1 MRFSSVL
8 PTYQRPRVGRF
19 ERFVRPQE
27 SIASVFSTAG
37 ERTPCGS
44 TRLECHSMTIRKISS
59 RAVYSNRW
67 MTVREHQIERADGSP
82 GIYGVIEK
90 PDFVLVIP
98 IQKGG
103 PIEKDQVYL
112 VEQYRLPVAGRFAEF
127 PQGSWEQK
135 PGADP
140 LDIARG
146 ELREE
151 TGLLAG
157 KMGYVGHLF
166 VAYGMSN
173 QGFHIFLATELS
185 QGERSLEKEEQ
196 DLVVKRVAIAEFEE
210 MILRGEIKDA
220 ASIAAWALL
229 AIKNRRELGSHLRVG

>member
-1 MRFSSVL
+1 
-8 PTYQRPRVGRF
+8 
-19 ERFVRPQE
+19 
-27 SIASVFSTAG
+27 
-37 ERTPCGS
+37 
-44 TRLECHSMTIRKISS
+44 MTIRKISS
-59 RAVYSNRW
+59 RQVYSNRW
-67 MTVREHQIERADGSP
+67 MTVREHQIERTDGSP

-90 PDFVLVIP
+90 PDFVLIIP
-98 IQKGG
+98 IEKNG
-103 PIEKDQVYL
+103 PIENDAVYL

-140 LDIARG
+140 MEIARG

-157 KMGYVGHLF
+157 KMEYVGHLF

-196 DLVVKRVAIAEFEE
+196 DLVVKRVAIVEFEE
-210 MILRGEIKDA
+210 MILSGEIKDA

-229 AIKNRRELGSHLRVG
+229 GIKNRRAQDSRGVPVE

>member
-1 MRFSSVL
+1 
-8 PTYQRPRVGRF
+8 
-19 ERFVRPQE
+19 
-27 SIASVFSTAG
+27 
-37 ERTPCGS
+37 
-44 TRLECHSMTIRKISS
+44 MTIRKISS
-59 RAVYSNRW
+59 REVYSNRW

-90 PDFVLVIP
+90 PDFVLI
-98 IQKGG
+98 I
-103 PIEKDQVYL
+103 PIEKNGPIDKDAVYL

-127 PQGSWEQK
+127 PQGSWEEK

-140 LDIARG
+140 MEIARG

-157 KMGYVGHLF
+157 KMEYVGHLF

-173 QGFHIFLATELS
+173 QGFRVFLATQLS
-185 QGERSLEKEEQ
+185 QGERNLEKEEL
-196 DLVVKRVAIAEFEE
+196 DLVVKRVAIEEFEE
-210 MILRGEIKDA
+210 MILSGEIKDA

-229 AIKNRRELGSHLRVG
+229 GIKNRRGFGSR